1 MEKNQLFRK
10 ASLDSITSP
19 EQLTDYMRVTN
30 PSLLIILGAV
40 LFLLLGAVTWFYS
53 ARTETTVKGDA
64 LVNRGTVSVYIS
76 GDDAAD
82 VKEGMIVRV
91 RGYEAYINEVITH
104 DDGTVTAK
112 AEADI
117 HDGLYDAEIVTGE
130 LDPISFIFDD

>member
-40 LFLLLGAVTWFYS
+40 LVLLLGAVTWFYT
-53 ARTETTVKGDA
+53 ARIETTVTGSA
-64 LVNRGTVSVYIS
+64 MASNGTLSVYVS
-76 GDDAAD
+76 GDEAESIKKGMT
-82 VKEGMIVRV
+82 VKV
-91 RGYEAYINEVITH
+91 RGYEADITEIELH
-104 DDGTVTAK
+104 NDGSVTAS

>member
-30 PSLLIILGAV
+30 PSLLLILGAV
-40 LFLLLGAVTWFYS
+40 LVLLLGAVTWFYT
-53 ARTETTVKGDA
+53 ARIETTVTGSA
-64 LVNRGTVSVYIS
+64 MASNGTLSVYVS
-76 GDDAAD
+76 GDGAESIKKGMT
-82 VKEGMIVRV
+82 VKV
-91 RGYEAYINEVITH
+91 RGYEADITEIELH
-104 DDGTVTAK
+104 NDGSVTAT

>member
-10 ASLDSITSP
+10 ASLDSIASP

-40 LFLLLGAVTWFYS
+40 LVLLLGAVTWFYT
-53 ARTETTVKGDA
+53 ARIETTVTGSA
-64 LVNRGTVSVYIS
+64 MASNGTLSVYVS
-76 GDDAAD
+76 GDEAESIKKGMT
-82 VKEGMIVRV
+82 VKV
-91 RGYEAYINEVITH
+91 RGYEADITEIELH
-104 DDGTVTAK
+104 NDGSVTAS